1 MKYLKIYLLF
11 KKCKNFVIKIVRI
24 LVMRVMRMWVN
35 VNGRVFGV
43 VLLKYCFRVLI
54 LLLL

>member
-11 KKCKNFVIKIVRI
+11 KGMRNLLLIVRI